1 MRTTLASF
9 APIVLLFSTFVA
21 ASPVRHATRYVET
34 CSPALSAPVRSHI
47 TYDEDPT
54 MGWVPQL
61 SKVDTLQ
68 QVVVESPSA
77 TSLPELA
84 YWNIT
89 AASDGTYRIAS
100 IYAGLCATATGPGGT
115 LTATGCGDTGTEEA
129 SAQSFS
135 FALLSPSRASE
146 VYEESD
152 SLTLN
157 LTVPP
162 TRWFNMGWWKQGRTE
177 TFPDAAAELCRRV
190 AVAAKLRPG
199 ERICEVGYGFGDSTL
214 LLAREF
220 SPSSYVGFTSL
231 PSQHAVAARRAA
243 EAQLDPTRFRLRHGD
258 AAKDLRTLPSGSA
271 DAVIA
276 VDCAYHFRPRSA
288 FLSSAHRLLARSGR
302 LALTDLA
309 LPSKPLP
316 LVDRLLL
323 ALVCLAAGLPLG
335 NLRTADSY
343 RAELSALGYEPESIE
358 MTDISDEVWPGF
370 LAFVARREEQL
381 GRPGVLGTSWSGL
394 RAYARVVRWY
404 SGVGGGRSRLR
415 FYLISATK
423 ARGRASK
430 VY

>member
-1 MRTTLASF
+1 MLLYLSF
-9 APIVLLFSTFVA
+9 LLGLLGPRLIS
-21 ASPVRHATRYVET
+21 Y
-34 CSPALSAPVRSHI
+34 AL
-47 TYDEDPT
+47 
-54 MGWVPQL
+54 
-61 SKVDTLQ
+61 
-68 QVVVESPSA
+68 
-77 TSLPELA
+77 
-84 YWNIT
+84 
-89 AASDGTYRIAS
+89 
-100 IYAGLCATATGPGGT
+100 
-115 LTATGCGDTGTEEA
+115 
-129 SAQSFS
+129 
-135 FALLSPSRASE
+135 ALLSPSRASE

-231 PSQHAVAARRAA
+231 PSQHAVAGKSPAHLTLCHHSPPFPPARRAA